1 MDGTIIQQGNFTS
14 TGANKTLEIRSDV
27 DWMRVYN
34 LTQAAAA
41 NANAGVEFYWQRG
54 FATNNGMVYFHAAG
68 SQVISISTAAAGIGA
83 GAIGGFTLV
92 DSSTQSTGA
101 ATALTAIST
110 AATPRV
116 TVASTA
122 LLTTG
127 DVVRLNTIAGAP
139 QLGGIDFT
147 ITVIDA
153 THFDLANMA
162 QLTVAGTTGFYR
174 KLNFPSLYYPRR
186 RFITKITQATS
197 AVVTTS
203 VDHGYTVGQEIRFNV
218 PSVYAMTQMDGLS
231 GTVTAVTAGTFTV
244 DIDSSAFT
252 AFAFPLAAIVP
263 FSPAESIP
271 FGEDTAQALS
281 SAVDILGDAT
291 INQGYIGMVLGGGAA
306 SPGGA
311 NADVMYWV
319 AGKSFN
325 V

>member
-1 MDGTIIQQGNFTS
+1 MDGTIIQQGSFTS
-14 TGANKTLEIRSDV
+14 TGADKTLEIRSGV

-41 NANAGVEFYWQRG
+41 NNGAGVEFYWQRG
-54 FATNNGMVYFHAAG
+54 FAANDGMVYFHAAG
-68 SQVISISTAAAGIGA
+68 SQVISISTAAAGVGG

-92 DSSTQSTGA
+92 DSSDQSTGA

-110 AATPRV
+110 ANPPVV
-116 TVASTA
+116 TTASTA
-122 LLTTG
+122 LLRTG

-139 QLGGIDFT
+139 QLGGLDFS
-147 ITVIDA
+147 ITVING
-153 THFDLANMA
+153 TTFSLTNMA
-162 QLTVAGTTGFYR
+162 QLAVAGTTGFYR
-174 KLNFPSLYYPRR
+174 KINFPALYYPRR
-186 RFITKITQATS
+186 RFITKLSQAAS

-218 PSVYAMTQMDGLS
+218 PDGYGMTEINGLS
-231 GTVTAVTAGTFTV
+231 GTITAVTASTFTV
-244 DIDSSAFT
+244 NIDSSGFT
-252 AFAFPLAAIVP
+252 AFAFPAAAAVP
-263 FSPAESIP
+263 FSPAEAIP

-281 SAVDILGDAT
+281 SNVDILGDAT
-291 INQGYIGMVLGGGAA
+291 INQGYIGMVLAGGAA